1 MFVLLLITAFCKRGN
16 ELLRQ
21 LFCYAQPCADLLA
34 DFKSKLEKE
43 EMISHKMMPGKR

>member
-1 MFVLLLITAFCKRGN
+1 MNFIFKAFCKRGN

-21 LFCYAQPCADLLA
+21 LFYYAQPCSDLLA
-34 DFKSKLEKE
+34 DFKAKLEKE